1 MDGGSVH
8 NLILTDQCK
17 YLERPLTLNLNRHQ
31 MKGGRGRRGQW
42 YRRRQ
47 KGSRRQ
53 RHHRAEVTIDESIGT
68 KMNDLDI
75 GSL

>member
-1 MDGGSVH
+1 
-8 NLILTDQCK
+8 
-17 YLERPLTLNLNRHQ
+17 
-31 MKGGRGRRGQW
+31 MKGGQLGRRGQW

-47 KGSRRQ
+47 KGSRRR